1 MKISEIK
8 PNILCLEYR
17 QEKGDPNYGSCLW
30 ARFMFNLDRYELTI
44 TSDCGNYGYKWF
56 ETPSTES
63 FLELMAR
70 CNPEYIL
77 YKLYGDEDVFDYE
90 ATKRKIY
97 DDWGDDEEEKEKLDE
112 TFQGVELY
120 GYPDDAS
127 EFIRAFE
134 DNNNDYD
141 NVWELTVYRYPADV
155 LKITEIFNEYIRPKI
170 KEIVSAQK
178 EESDT

>member
-1 MKISEIK
+1 MKVSEIK

-17 QEKGDPNYGSCLW
+17 QEEGDPDYGSCLW

-44 TSDCGNYGYKWF
+44 TSDCGNYGYKWY

-70 CNPEYIL
+70 CESGYIL
-77 YKLYGDEDVFDYE
+77 YKLYGNEDVFDYE
-90 ATKRKIY
+90 ATKKRIY
-97 DDWGDDEEEKEKLDE
+97 ECWDKEYKEELDDI
-112 TFQGVELY
+112 FQEVELY
-120 GYPDDAS
+120 GYPDNES
-127 EFIRAFE
+127 EFLRVFE
-134 DNNNDYD
+134 DNNNGDFSD
-141 NVWELTVYRYPADV
+141 VWDLVEYTYPLNA
-155 LKITEIFNEYIRPKI
+155 LKITEVFDEHIRPKI

>member
-1 MKISEIK
+1 MKISETK

-17 QEKGDPNYGSCLW
+17 QEKGDPDYGSCLW
-30 ARFMFNLDRYELTI
+30 ARFTFNLDRYELTI
-44 TSDCGNYGYKWF
+44 TSDCGNYGYKWV

-63 FLELMAR
+63 FLELMTR
-70 CNPEYIL
+70 CNRWYIIN
-77 YKLYGDEDVFDYE
+77 KIYGAEDVFDYE

-97 DDWGDDEEEKEKLDE
+97 DDWGEDEEEKAKLDE

-141 NVWELTVYRYPADV
+141 NVWELTVYRYPSDV
-155 LKITEIFNEYIRPKI
+155 LKISQIFGEYIRPKI
-170 KEIVSAQK
+170 KEIVSTQK
-178 EESDT
+178 KGE